1 MNTKFK
7 WILNFRFLDKTIKVW
22 NISMEICLSTLKGH
36 KGTIYSL
43 AEMKS
48 KNIIS
53 SSEDKTIR
61 IWDISLK
68 QYIKVLSNETKS
80 KITTLNVLPEN

>member
-22 NISMEICLSTLKGH
+22 NISMEICLLTLKGH

-43 AEMKS
+43 AEMTS